1 MEQMEVS
8 EPNQPLIDAKVYN
21 SEEEFMNQVKNI
33 PFASEGLEDLRNSPT
48 AIVYFNVP
56 CFTLKCAYP
65 INPLFKCDFSNC
77 LDDYTYHTLIGNS
90 GELKYLYK
98 SQGRLDCKICPLDL
112 FCRFAHVKSSNIASF
127 DQISSSE
134 AGTESVEMLKE
145 DNCTFC
151 GMCSLFF
158 PVNTKPSNTTIGFVK
173 YRGFCE
179 NLCENICFP
188 CIRCISLCKQCP
200 CNPCN
205 FICDYFYVCDVCSPE
220 KQVVYSIYL
229 KRCCIVCCPLDCL
242 NSLSFSIRDS
252 SGKDVGGIE
261 LKRACCVCNG
271 LRGKNCTYTIQFP
284 VDATPELKLTIINAV
299 ISIDMFLF

>member
-8 EPNQPLIDAKVYN
+8 EAKQPLMDVMVYN
-21 SEEEFMNQVKNI
+21 SPEEFNNKIQEI
-33 PFASEGLEDLRNSPT
+33 PSISGGLTDLANSP
-48 AIVYFNVP
+48 AAVVYFHAP
-56 CFTLKCAYP
+56 CCALKCPCAF
-65 INPLFKCDFSNC
+65 LCKCNC
-77 LDDYTYHTLIGNS
+77 TDCGENFFYNTLVLNNGDI
-90 GELKYLYK
+90 KYLYRN
-98 SQGRLDCKICPLDL
+98 QGRLDCKICGCDP
-112 FCRFAHVKSSNIASF
+112 FARFAYVKSLNLSAYN
-127 DQISSSE
+127 QINE
-134 AGTESVEMLKE
+134 GAGTESVEMLKE

-242 NSLSFSIRDS
+242 NSLSFSIRDA

-284 VDATPELKLTIINAV
+284 NDATPELKLTIINAV